1 MSRTDVGANLDSSFR
16 KSATIIREL
25 ARTWL
30 IPDQRFN
37 RQLVPSGPARRN
49 SGNARIK
56 TSGVARHTDNEPL
69 RTRIMQETHDSVLT
83 GHPRRNTLYALIPRT
98 FTGLTCQR
106 ILEGSSTTVNV
117 VERTTYGGTAGMD
130 Y

>member
-25 ARTWL
+25 ACTGL

-49 SGNARIK
+49 SGNARTK
-56 TSGVARHTDNEPL
+56 TSGVARHKENKKL
-69 RTRIMQETHDSVLT
+69 
-83 GHPRRNTLYALIPRT
+83 A
-98 FTGLTCQR
+98 GL
-106 ILEGSSTTVNV
+106 SSKHS
-117 VERTTYGGTAGMD
+117 GPTAGVD
-130 Y
+130 VVFGNQEQVGTVLDDDGLSFCAPEPPQYTIHR

>member
-25 ARTWL
+25 ACTGL

-56 TSGVARHTDNEPL
+56 TSGVARHKIHRQDGTLLMVQNMIIVGSREDLASRSL
-69 RTRIMQETHDSVLT
+69 RREVSASFRLLVHE
-83 GHPRRNTLYALIPRT
+83 AW
-98 FTGLTCQR
+98 
-106 ILEGSSTTVNV
+106 
-117 VERTTYGGTAGMD
+117 AGPVI
-130 Y
+130 